1 MTIYWPNKQSINLN
15 LAVAKLFVQ
24 TYQKFSGSLSN
35 NTNTYLP
42 IDILDKYAKKQ
53 LLIETLIELEVLI
66 LDITEINLNTKNLQ
80 QLNNKIIYDVVNKVI
95 SNFVNKLKHQE
106 KRYHLNYYNNYNQ
119 LFFNEHKIL
128 IHSLLIYLIFG
139 SNSIDKHR
147 FPFYN
152 LKTPFNHVK
161 ILFENTI
168 MQISN
173 IIAFNLLENCSS
185 MKNVYEFLTI
195 NNICNP
201 TYKSIRL
208 LSNFRNNLINYN
220 WINKYI
226 YYPQN
231 IYCSNYQ
238 ILLLSSNGI
247 IYRNIYINRISDYLK
262 LSKIQLI
269 SILYLEIQDFI
280 IPKINNLIILLGKL
294 IIYILGELISKSI
307 KICSTAVIQKI
318 NENKR

>member
-1 MTIYWPNKQSINLN
+1 MIIYWPNAQSIDLN
-15 LAVAKLFVQ
+15 LAVAELFVQ
-24 TYQKFSGSLSN
+24 TYQKFSGSLYN
-35 NTNTYLP
+35 HTNTNLP
-42 IDILDKYAKKQ
+42 IDVLDQYAKKQ

-66 LDITEINLNTKNLQ
+66 LDITEINLNPNNIK
-80 QLNNKIIYDVVNKVI
+80 QLNDKIMYDIIDKTMSSFI
-95 SNFVNKLKHQE
+95 NKLAFKQ
-106 KRYHLNYYNNYNQ
+106 KNCIVNYYSNYNQ
-119 LFFNEHKIL
+119 LFFNEHKTL
-128 IHSLLIYLIFG
+128 IYYLLLYLIFG
-139 SNSIDKHR
+139 SNAIDKNK

-161 ILFENTI
+161 LLFENAI
-168 MQISN
+168 IQISN
-173 IIAFNLLENCSS
+173 IIAFNLLENYSS
-185 MKNVYEFLTI
+185 IKAIYEFLTL
-195 NNICNP
+195 NNICNKK
-201 TYKSIRL
+201 YKSIRL

-238 ILLLSSNGI
+238 ILFVSSQKI
-247 IYRNIYINRISDYLK
+247 IYKNIYINRISDYLK
-262 LSKIQLI
+262 LSKIQLV
-269 SILYLEIQDFI
+269 SVLYLEIQDFVV
-280 IPKINNLIILLGKL
+280 PKINNLIILLGKL